1 MEGLYLTVL
10 YLTLLGMNH
19 PQMHRRTRRRRRHPR
34 SLPERGWIQFLL
46 LRVLHERPMHGY
58 QLIESMEARGYVQ
71 SGRFE
76 TGSVYTILN
85 RMEKRGLLSSV
96 KSAGETGRIR
106 RIYSIT
112 EAGVEALKRGLE
124 GVIHRKT
131 IMDELADYYRQHFGD
146 GSIPENEER

>member
-10 YLTLLGMNH
+10 YLTLLGMNRPH
-19 PQMHRRTRRRRRHPR
+19 LHRRTRRRHPHTR

-58 QLIESMEARGYVQ
+58 QLIESMETRGYVQ

-76 TGSVYTILN
+76 TGSIYTILN

-106 RIYSIT
+106 RIYSLT
-112 EAGVEALKRGLE
+112 EAGEEALKRGLE
-124 GVIHRKT
+124 GVIQRKA
-131 IMDELADYYRQHFGD
+131 IMDELTKYYHQQFGD

>member
-1 MEGLYLTVL
+1 ML

-19 PQMHRRTRRRRRHPR
+19 PQMHHRTRRRHSHPR
-34 SLPERGWIQFLL
+34 TLPERGWIQFLL
-46 LRVLHERPMHGY
+46 LRVLHESPMHGY

-85 RMEKRGLLSSV
+85 RMEKRGFLSSV
-96 KSAGETGRIR
+96 KSVGETGRIR
-106 RIYSIT
+106 RIYSLT
-112 EAGVEALKRGLE
+112 EAGKEALKLGLE

-131 IMDELADYYRQHFGD
+131 IMDELAEYYRQHFED
-146 GSIPENEER
+146 EAIP

>member
-1 MEGLYLTVL
+1 
-10 YLTLLGMNH
+10 
-19 PQMHRRTRRRRRHPR
+19 MHRRTRRRPPHHR

-76 TGSVYTILN
+76 TGSIYTILN

-96 KSAGETGRIR
+96 RSTGETGKIR
-106 RIYSIT
+106 RIYSLT
-112 EAGVEALKRGLE
+112 EAGEEALKHGLE
-124 GVIHRKT
+124 GVIQRKT
-131 IMDELADYYRQHFGD
+131 IMDELTEYYHQKFGD